1 MSGLKK
7 FVYVIYGIIVLLT
20 VFLTY
25 LMIFDYGGITQS
37 LRSISGEEWFYYLL
51 TVLAIITAIG
61 AFIFFIVG
69 IAAPSL
75 KNYLRDTDKMG
86 ELYISKAAIESNVRS
101 TANQY
106 PEVRDTNVEVDIKNG
121 ETPSI
126 YAYLD
131 CGSSDQ
137 AVGLDALG
145 TELKAEVKRSLE
157 EFTGYPVSNVKVKFF
172 DIKKNN
178 NRRVV

>member
-1 MSGLKK
+1 MSGLRK
-7 FVYVIYGIIVLLT
+7 FVYAVYGIIVLLT
-20 VFLTY
+20 VFLSY
-25 LMIFDYGGITQS
+25 FLIFDYGGITQS

-51 TVLAIITAIG
+51 TVISITTAIG
-61 AFIFFIVG
+61 ALIFFIVG
-69 IAAPSL
+69 IAAPSF

-106 PEVRDTNVEVDIKNG
+106 PEVRDTNVDVDIKNG

-126 YAYLD
+126 YAAVD
-131 CGSSDQ
+131 CGISVQ
-137 AVGLDALG
+137 AVGLDTLG
-145 TELKAEVKRSLE
+145 NEIKAELKRSLE